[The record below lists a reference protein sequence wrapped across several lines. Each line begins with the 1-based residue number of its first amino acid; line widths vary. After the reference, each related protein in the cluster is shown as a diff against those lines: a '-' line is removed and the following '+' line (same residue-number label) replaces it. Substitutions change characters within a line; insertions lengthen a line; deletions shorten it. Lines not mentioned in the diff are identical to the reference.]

1 MAIIAKTE
9 IVGLDSIL
17 LAYEEAIEMYVVSY
31 GKYIREYKSIDL
43 AFECYIL
50 SPGCCVGTFAPSR

>member
-17 LAYEEAIEMYVVSY
+17 LTYKETLGMYVVTY
-31 GKYIREYKSIDL
+31 GDYVHEYEYIDL
-43 AFECYIL
+43 AFECYIRQ
-50 SPGCCVGTFAPSR
+50 VNQAYNDYR